1 MGSEYD
7 GGLQI
12 WRKRLWIWR
21 KADGRRMEAHNILTP
36 SPSLLTLALFG
47 IFGTKLICFTF
58 CEALHPARAQEKVL
72 SILTWER
79 SRWFDGISGRFDCIG
94 YIPRISHSRSQWFL
108 PTCGSA
114 FFSTDNGP
122 IQSLCITF
130 EHFEALYIEYW
141 TELCGHV
148 PFLGTHPS
156 GPMLISELNR
166 DQISLM
172 WDIIYGQ
179 ININMCGDNI
189 CKKNQHRTKIL
200 SHIFCRFLFGWVL
213 VGEELWC
220 TWVGSCHI
228 QLFIH
233 FTGRKGLNTSKYVSR
248 KSRKYGKSRAPRC
261 RTKAFLRHS
270 RVELSQLIP
279 GRILCEEHV
288 ALL

>member
-12 WRKRLWIWR
+12 WRKRLGIWR

-36 SPSLLTLALFG
+36 SPSLLTLTLFG

-79 SRWFDGISGRFDCIG
+79 YRWFDGISGRFDCVG

-108 PTCGSA
+108 PTCGPA
-114 FFSTDNGP
+114 FFSIDNGT

-189 CKKNQHRTKIL
+189 CKKINTEQKSCRT
-200 SHIFCRFLFGWVL
+200 FFVDFYL
-213 VGEELWC
+213 VGGELWC

-248 KSRKYGKSRAPRC
+248 KSRKYGKSRAARC

>member
-12 WRKRLWIWR
+12 WRKRLRIWR

-36 SPSLLTLALFG
+36 SPSLLTLTLFG

-72 SILTWER
+72 SSLTWER
-79 SRWFDGISGRFDCIG
+79 YRWFDGISGRFDCVG

-108 PTCGSA
+108 PTCGPA
-114 FFSTDNGP
+114 FFSTDNGT

-189 CKKNQHRTKIL
+189 CKKINTEQKSCRTFFVDFYLVGFWLGGSCGALEWVHVTSSYL
-200 SHIFCRFLFGWVL
+200 STSPAGKDWIHQNMFHGNHENTEKAERRDAEQRLFCRTGEWSWV
-213 VGEELWC
+213 
-220 TWVGSCHI
+220 
-228 QLFIH
+228 
-233 FTGRKGLNTSKYVSR
+233 N
-248 KSRKYGKSRAPRC
+248 
-261 RTKAFLRHS
+261 
-270 RVELSQLIP
+270 
-279 GRILCEEHV
+279 
-288 ALL
+288 